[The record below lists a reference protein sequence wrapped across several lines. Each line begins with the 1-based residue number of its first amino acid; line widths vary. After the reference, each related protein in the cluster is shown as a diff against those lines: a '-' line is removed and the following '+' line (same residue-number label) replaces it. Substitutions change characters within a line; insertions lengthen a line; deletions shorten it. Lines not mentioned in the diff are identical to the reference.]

1 MLYGQEKLQ
10 SGVGVLNF
18 SKGKAIINTPMTRTI
33 VCEHKR
39 LENPSQIN
47 TCSMSF
53 LRTVVIDI

>member
-1 MLYGQEKLQ
+1 MLYGQEKL
-10 SGVGVLNF
+10 LNF

-39 LENPSQIN
+39 LENPNQIN
-47 TCSMSF
+47 TCNMSF